1 MDILKYFFDSDLGTT
16 GEQPLCRE
24 LEEDRAVTWE
34 ALFDSLKQGWLTQ
47 ALTNASHPLQGPCPC
62 PYSIKLETKGRERS
76 QKEKNNV
83 RKQKGGQKFR
93 EGRENQSQQ
102 SKKDSGEECKDFQT
116 KRPRARK
123 NPD

>member
-62 PYSIKLETKGRERS
+62 PYSIKLETKGPREKS
-76 QKEKNNV
+76 EGKKQCKEA
-83 RKQKGGQKFR
+83 
-93 EGRENQSQQ
+93 EGRTEI
-102 SKKDSGEECKDFQT
+102 
-116 KRPRARK
+116 
-123 NPD
+123 

>member
-62 PYSIKLETKGRERS
+62 PYSIKPETKGRERS

-93 EGRENQSQQ
+93 EGRENRKPKSTV
-102 SKKDSGEECKDFQT
+102 KKDSRKEGFDF
-116 KRPRARK
+116 KF
-123 NPD
+123 